1 MNLQFKSNKLR
12 KQCEDYKMAQRDFG
26 VNIGKKLTQRV
37 NELLAADTLDDIA
50 KNSKANGFHELDGDR
65 NGKYAVYLGHPY
77 RLVFKAVT
85 GNDGNEYL
93 DINSVILE
101 EVGDY
106 HGKNNRKK

>member
-1 MNLQFKSNKLR
+1 MDLQFKTNKLK
-12 KQCEDYKMAQRDFG
+12 KQCEDYRIAQRELG
-26 VNIGKKLTQRV
+26 VNIGKKLTQRI
-37 NELLAADTLDDIA
+37 NELRAAETLDDIA
-50 KNSKANGFHELDGDR
+50 KNSNANGFHELKGDR
-65 NGKYAVYLGHPY
+65 SNKYAVYLVHPF

-85 GNDGNEYL
+85 DNDGNEYL